1 MKHPRVLLADD
12 HTLVLEGLRK
22 LLEEDYELVGAAED
36 GRALLEMAQRL
47 EPDVIVTD
55 ISMPQLNGLDAARQL
70 RRLVPRSKVI
80 FLTMHKDVTYATEAF
95 QAGASGYLLKQS
107 AASELHLAIDAV
119 LKGQLYITPL
129 IAKDLLEPALRPSD
143 GLPSTKHPGTL
154 TPRQREVLQ
163 LVAEGQSTKEIANLL
178 NISPKTVE
186 FHKSHI
192 SSQLG
197 IHTAA
202 GLTKFAIAHGLV
214 ASE

>member
-1 MKHPRVLLADD
+1 MKRPRVLLADD

-22 LLEEDYELVGAAED
+22 LLEDHYELVGAVED
-36 GRALLEMAQRL
+36 GLTLLAMAQRL

-55 ISMPQLNGLDAARQL
+55 ISMPQLNGLDAARKL

-95 QAGASGYLLKQS
+95 QAGATGYLLKQS

-129 IAKDLLEPALRPSD
+129 IAKDLLEPTLRPSD
-143 GLPSTKHPGTL
+143 GLPSKRTPGTL
-154 TPRQREVLQ
+154 TPRQREILQ

-197 IHTAA
+197 IHTTAA
-202 GLTKFAIAHGLV
+202 LTKYAIAHGLV
-214 ASE
+214 ASD